1 MSVTNVKDHTE
12 TMARESSDV
21 SNHALPLLGSLIGY
35 ALVYTAYRAKQS
47 PG

>member
-12 TMARESSDV
+12 TIARESSIV
-21 SNHALPLLGSLIGY
+21 SNLALPSLENLIGN